1 MNKRAQALCVLF
13 LTIGAPA
20 IANAHVS
27 LEHGL
32 VAGLVHPL
40 TGLDHWV
47 TLLAAGFLAQRI
59 RGAARILVPVLLV
72 LALLVDTGPGP
83 TEFVAGLLITSVVL
97 IGVGMLLA
105 STVTARIS
113 AARSALGMPLRQA
126 SRAWK
131 D

>member
-1 MNKRAQALCVLF
+1 MNKRAQAICVLC
-13 LTIGAPA
+13 LIIGAPA

-40 TGLDHWV
+40 TALDHWV
-47 TLLAAGFLAQRI
+47 TLLAA
-59 RGAARILVPVLLV
+59 
-72 LALLVDTGPGP
+72 
-83 TEFVAGLLITSVVL
+83 SVVL
-97 IGVGMLLA
+97 FEVGMLRA
-105 STVTARIS
+105 ATVAARIS